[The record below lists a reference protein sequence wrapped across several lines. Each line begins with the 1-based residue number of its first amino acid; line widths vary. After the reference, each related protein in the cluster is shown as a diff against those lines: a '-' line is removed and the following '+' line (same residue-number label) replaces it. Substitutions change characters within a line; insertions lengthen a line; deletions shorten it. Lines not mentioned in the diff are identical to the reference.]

1 MSGNPSELGNLIREA
16 AEGHQQKP
24 AHILILGVKDMQA
37 HFARIGKPSQP
48 DSFCLAFTPMP
59 ELPLAKSMTL
69 STICPQT
76 AF

>member
-1 MSGNPSELGNLIREA
+1 MSGNPSETGQLDRRG
-16 AEGHQQKP
+16 G
-24 AHILILGVKDMQA
+24 ILILGVKGMQA